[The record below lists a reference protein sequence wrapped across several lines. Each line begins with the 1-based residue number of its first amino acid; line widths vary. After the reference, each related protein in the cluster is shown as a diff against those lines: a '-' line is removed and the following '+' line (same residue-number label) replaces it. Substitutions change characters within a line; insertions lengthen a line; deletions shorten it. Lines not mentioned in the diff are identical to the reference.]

1 MSNIEAITVPQWGL
15 TMTEGTLVKW
25 NASEGDA
32 VQEKGE
38 IAEIETEKIVNV
50 LESPADGI
58 LRKIIGKEGDT
69 LPVGALIGI
78 LASESTPEKD
88 IDKFVEQYKPIE
100 LTAPSQSTNQV
111 TSSNN
116 TVSSVPSSTSAP
128 GEGRVSPAV
137 RRLAKKL
144 GVDLT
149 KVSGSGRN
157 GRISK
162 EDIELASKDL
172 SSNPEDRVQ
181 SDNNDNPYDA
191 IPLTSMRK
199 TIAKRLTESKQ
210 NIPHFY
216 LTADYSID
224 KLLVKR
230 KEMSTESLK
239 ISINDL
245 LIYCVSRA
253 LIEEPRANVQLIE
266 DEIRQFR
273 HADISVAVATDS
285 GLIAPIVKKAD
296 TKSIQEISEEFAD
309 LAQRAQKGK
318 LQREEILGG
327 TFSVS
332 NLGMFGIKHFE
343 AIINPP
349 QGAILAIGGAIE
361 KIIPSDGKPL
371 SANIMSV
378 SLSCD
383 HRVIDGAVGAKFLQA
398 LRKYV
403 EEPE

>member
-1 MSNIEAITVPQWGL
+1 MNSIEAITVPQWGL

-69 LPVGALIGI
+69 FPVGALIGI

-88 IDKFVEQYKPIE
+88 IDKFIEQYKPIE
-100 LTAPSQSTNQV
+100 LSAPSQSTNEV
-111 TSSNN
+111 TSSN
-116 TVSSVPSSTSAP
+116 TVSSVPPSTSAP

-137 RRLAKKL
+137 KRLAKKL

-149 KVSGSGRN
+149 EVSGSGRN

-162 EDIELASKDL
+162 EDVEIASKNI
-172 SSNPEDRVQ
+172 SINPENEVQ
-181 SDNNDNPYDA
+181 SDNNDNPFDS

-230 KEMSTESLK
+230 KEMSKENLK
-239 ISINDL
+239 ISVNDL
-245 LIYCVSRA
+245 LIYCVARA

-266 DEIRQFR
+266 DEIRQYR

-296 TKSIQEISEEFAD
+296 TKSIQEISEEFAG
-309 LAQRAQKGK
+309 LAKRAQKGK
-318 LQREEILGG
+318 LRREEILGG

-361 KIIPSDGKPL
+361 KIIASEGKPL

-398 LRKYV
+398 LRKHV

>member
-1 MSNIEAITVPQWGL
+1 MNSIEAITIPQWGL

-69 LPVGALIGI
+69 FPVGALIGI
-78 LASESTPEKD
+78 LASESTLEKD
-88 IDKFVEQYKPIE
+88 IDKFIEQYKPIE
-100 LTAPSQSTNQV
+100 LTAPSQSANQV
-111 TSSNN
+111 TSSN
-116 TVSSVPSSTSAP
+116 TISSVPPSTSAP

-137 RRLAKKL
+137 KRLAKKL

-149 KVSGSGRN
+149 EVSGSGRN

-162 EDIELASKDL
+162 EDVELASKDL
-172 SSNPEDRVQ
+172 SSNTENEVQ
-181 SDNNDNPYDA
+181 SDNNDNPFDS

-199 TIAKRLTESKQ
+199 TIARRLTESKQ

-230 KEMSTESLK
+230 KEMSKENLK
-239 ISINDL
+239 ISVNDL
-245 LIYCVSRA
+245 LIYCVARA

-266 DEIRQFR
+266 DEIRQYR

-309 LAQRAQKGK
+309 LAKRAQKGK
-318 LQREEILGG
+318 LRREEILGG

-361 KIIPSDGKPL
+361 KIIASEGKPL

-398 LRKYV
+398 LRKHV

>member
-69 LPVGALIGI
+69 FPVGALIGI

-88 IDKFVEQYKPIE
+88 IDKFIEQYKPIE
-100 LTAPSQSTNQV
+100 LSTPSQSTNEV
-111 TSSNN
+111 TSSN
-116 TVSSVPSSTSAP
+116 TVSSVPPSTSAP

-137 RRLAKKL
+137 KRLAKKL

-149 KVSGSGRN
+149 EVSGSGRN

-162 EDIELASKDL
+162 EDVEIASKNI
-172 SSNPEDRVQ
+172 SINPENEVQ

-383 HRVIDGAVGAKFLQA
+383 HRVIDGVVGAKFLQA
-398 LRKYV
+398 LRKLV
-403 EEPE
+403 EEN

>member
-1 MSNIEAITVPQWGL
+1 MSSIEAITVPQWGL

-88 IDKFVEQYKPIE
+88 IDKFIEQYKPIE
-100 LTAPSQSTNQV
+100 LSAPSQSTNEV
-111 TSSNN
+111 TSSN
-116 TVSSVPSSTSAP
+116 TVSSVPPSTSAP

-137 RRLAKKL
+137 KRLAKKL

-149 KVSGSGRN
+149 EVSGSGRN

-162 EDIELASKDL
+162 EDVELASKDL
-172 SSNPEDRVQ
+172 SSNTENEVQ
-181 SDNNDNPYDA
+181 SDNNDNPFDS

-230 KEMSTESLK
+230 KEMNKENLK
-239 ISINDL
+239 ISVNDL
-245 LIYCVSRA
+245 LIYCVARA

-266 DEIRQFR
+266 DEIRQYR

-309 LAQRAQKGK
+309 LAKRAQKGK
-318 LQREEILGG
+318 LRREEILGG

-361 KIIPSDGKPL
+361 KIIASEGKPL

-398 LRKYV
+398 LRKHV

>member
-1 MSNIEAITVPQWGL
+1 MSSIEAITVPQWGL

-88 IDKFVEQYKPIE
+88 IDKFIEQYKPIE
-100 LTAPSQSTNQV
+100 LSTPSQSTNEV
-111 TSSNN
+111 TSSN
-116 TVSSVPSSTSAP
+116 TISSVPPSTSAP

-137 RRLAKKL
+137 KRLAKKL

-149 KVSGSGRN
+149 EVSGSGRN

-162 EDIELASKDL
+162 EDVELASKDL
-172 SSNPEDRVQ
+172 SSNTENEVQ
-181 SDNNDNPYDA
+181 SDNNDNPFDS

-199 TIAKRLTESKQ
+199 TIARRLTESKQ

-230 KEMSTESLK
+230 KEMNKENLK
-239 ISINDL
+239 ISVNDL
-245 LIYCVSRA
+245 LIYCVARA

-266 DEIRQFR
+266 DEIRQYR

-309 LAQRAQKGK
+309 LAERAQKGK
-318 LQREEILGG
+318 LRREEILGG

-361 KIIPSDGKPL
+361 KIIASEGKPL

-398 LRKYV
+398 LRKHV

>member
-1 MSNIEAITVPQWGL
+1 MSSIEAITVPQWGL

-88 IDKFVEQYKPIE
+88 IDKFIEQYKPIE
-100 LTAPSQSTNQV
+100 LSTPSQSTNEV
-111 TSSNN
+111 TSSN
-116 TVSSVPSSTSAP
+116 TISSVPPSTSAP

-137 RRLAKKL
+137 KRLAKKL

-149 KVSGSGRN
+149 EVSGSGRN

-162 EDIELASKDL
+162 EDVELASKDL
-172 SSNPEDRVQ
+172 SSNTENEVQ
-181 SDNNDNPYDA
+181 SDNNDNPFDS

-199 TIAKRLTESKQ
+199 TIARRLTESKQ

-230 KEMSTESLK
+230 KEMNKENLK
-239 ISINDL
+239 ISVNDL
-245 LIYCVSRA
+245 LIYCVARA
-253 LIEEPRANVQLIE
+253 LIEEPRANVQLIG
-266 DEIRQFR
+266 DEIRQYR

-309 LAQRAQKGK
+309 LAKRAQKGK
-318 LQREEILGG
+318 LRREEILGG

-361 KIIPSDGKPL
+361 KIIASEGKPL

-398 LRKYV
+398 LRKHV

>member
-1 MSNIEAITVPQWGL
+1 MNSIEAITVPQWGL

-69 LPVGALIGI
+69 FPVGALIGI

-88 IDKFVEQYKPIE
+88 IDKFIEQYKPIE
-100 LTAPSQSTNQV
+100 LSAPSQSTNEV
-111 TSSNN
+111 TSSN
-116 TVSSVPSSTSAP
+116 TVSSVPPSTSAP

-137 RRLAKKL
+137 KRLAKKL

-149 KVSGSGRN
+149 EVSGSGRN

-162 EDIELASKDL
+162 EDVELASKNI
-172 SSNPEDRVQ
+172 SINPENEVQ
-181 SDNNDNPYDA
+181 SDNNDNPFDS

-230 KEMSTESLK
+230 KEMSKENLK
-239 ISINDL
+239 ISVNDL
-245 LIYCVSRA
+245 LIYCVARA

-266 DEIRQFR
+266 DEIRQYR

-309 LAQRAQKGK
+309 LAKRAQKGK
-318 LQREEILGG
+318 LRREEILGG

-361 KIIPSDGKPL
+361 KIIASEGKPL

-398 LRKYV
+398 LRKHV

>member
-1 MSNIEAITVPQWGL
+1 MNSIEAITIPQWGL

-69 LPVGALIGI
+69 FPVGALIGI

-88 IDKFVEQYKPIE
+88 IDKFIEQYKPIE
-100 LTAPSQSTNQV
+100 LSTPSQSTNEV
-111 TSSNN
+111 TSSN
-116 TVSSVPSSTSAP
+116 TVSSVPPSTSAP

-137 RRLAKKL
+137 KRLAKKL

-149 KVSGSGRN
+149 EVSGSGRN

-162 EDIELASKDL
+162 EDVELASKNI
-172 SSNPEDRVQ
+172 SINPENEVQ
-181 SDNNDNPYDA
+181 SDNNDNPFDS

-230 KEMSTESLK
+230 KEMSKENLK
-239 ISINDL
+239 ISVNDL
-245 LIYCVSRA
+245 LIYCVARA

-266 DEIRQFR
+266 DEIRQYR

-296 TKSIQEISEEFAD
+296 TKSIQEISEEFAG
-309 LAQRAQKGK
+309 LAKRAQKGK
-318 LQREEILGG
+318 LRREEILGG

-361 KIIPSDGKPL
+361 KIIASEGKPL

-398 LRKYV
+398 LRKHV

>member
-1 MSNIEAITVPQWGL
+1 MSSIEAITVPQWGL

-88 IDKFVEQYKPIE
+88 IDKFIEQYKPIE
-100 LTAPSQSTNQV
+100 LSTPSQSTNEV
-111 TSSNN
+111 TSSN
-116 TVSSVPSSTSAP
+116 TISSVPPSTSAP

-137 RRLAKKL
+137 KRLAKKL

-149 KVSGSGRN
+149 EVSGSGRN

-162 EDIELASKDL
+162 EDVELASKDL
-172 SSNPEDRVQ
+172 SSNPENEVQ
-181 SDNNDNPYDA
+181 SDNNDNPFDS

-199 TIAKRLTESKQ
+199 TIARRLTESKQ

-230 KEMSTESLK
+230 KEMNKENLK
-239 ISINDL
+239 ISVNDL
-245 LIYCVSRA
+245 LIYCVARA
-253 LIEEPRANVQLIE
+253 LIEEPRANVQLIG
-266 DEIRQFR
+266 DEIRQYR

-309 LAQRAQKGK
+309 LAKRAQKGK
-318 LQREEILGG
+318 LRREEILGG

-361 KIIPSDGKPL
+361 KIIASEGKPL

-398 LRKYV
+398 LRKHV

>member
-1 MSNIEAITVPQWGL
+1 MNSIEAITVPQWGL

-69 LPVGALIGI
+69 FPVGALIGI

-88 IDKFVEQYKPIE
+88 IDKFIEQYKPIE
-100 LTAPSQSTNQV
+100 LSTPSQSTNEV
-111 TSSNN
+111 TSSN
-116 TVSSVPSSTSAP
+116 TISSVPPSTSAP

-137 RRLAKKL
+137 KRLAKKL

-149 KVSGSGRN
+149 EVSGSGRN

-162 EDIELASKDL
+162 EDVELASKDL
-172 SSNPEDRVQ
+172 SSNTENEVQ
-181 SDNNDNPYDA
+181 SDNNDNPFDS

-199 TIAKRLTESKQ
+199 TIARRLTESKQ

-230 KEMSTESLK
+230 KEMNKENLK
-239 ISINDL
+239 ISVNDL
-245 LIYCVSRA
+245 LIYCVARA

-266 DEIRQFR
+266 DEIRQYR

-309 LAQRAQKGK
+309 LAKRAQKGK
-318 LQREEILGG
+318 LRREEILGG

-361 KIIPSDGKPL
+361 KIIASEGKPL

-398 LRKYV
+398 LRKHV

>member
-1 MSNIEAITVPQWGL
+1 MSSIEAITVPQWGL

-88 IDKFVEQYKPIE
+88 IDKFIEQYKPIE
-100 LTAPSQSTNQV
+100 LSAPSQSTNEV
-111 TSSNN
+111 TSSN
-116 TVSSVPSSTSAP
+116 TVSSVPPSTSAP

-137 RRLAKKL
+137 KRLAKKL

-149 KVSGSGRN
+149 EVSGSGRN

-162 EDIELASKDL
+162 EDVELASKDL
-172 SSNPEDRVQ
+172 SSNTENEVQ
-181 SDNNDNPYDA
+181 SDNNDNPFDS

-199 TIAKRLTESKQ
+199 TIARRLTESKQ

-230 KEMSTESLK
+230 KEMNKENLK
-239 ISINDL
+239 ISVNDL
-245 LIYCVSRA
+245 LIYCVARA

-266 DEIRQFR
+266 DEIRQYR

-309 LAQRAQKGK
+309 LAKRAQKGK
-318 LQREEILGG
+318 LRREEILGG

-361 KIIPSDGKPL
+361 KIIASEGKPL

-398 LRKYV
+398 LRKHV

>member
-1 MSNIEAITVPQWGL
+1 MSSIEAITVPQWGL

-69 LPVGALIGI
+69 FPVGALIGI

-88 IDKFVEQYKPIE
+88 IDKFIEQYKPIE
-100 LTAPSQSTNQV
+100 LSAPSQSTNEV
-111 TSSNN
+111 TSSN
-116 TVSSVPSSTSAP
+116 TVSSVPPSTSAP

-137 RRLAKKL
+137 KRLAKKL

-149 KVSGSGRN
+149 EVSGSGRN

-162 EDIELASKDL
+162 EDVELASKDL
-172 SSNPEDRVQ
+172 SSKTENEVQ
-181 SDNNDNPYDA
+181 SDNNDNPFDS

-230 KEMSTESLK
+230 KEMSKENLK
-239 ISINDL
+239 ISVNDL
-245 LIYCVSRA
+245 LIYCVARA

-266 DEIRQFR
+266 DEIRQYR

-309 LAQRAQKGK
+309 LAKRAQKGK
-318 LQREEILGG
+318 LRREEILGG

-361 KIIPSDGKPL
+361 KIIASEGKPL

-398 LRKYV
+398 LRKHV

>member
-1 MSNIEAITVPQWGL
+1 MSSIEAITVPQWGL

-88 IDKFVEQYKPIE
+88 IDKFIEQYKPIE
-100 LTAPSQSTNQV
+100 LSTPSQSTNEV
-111 TSSNN
+111 TSSN
-116 TVSSVPSSTSAP
+116 TISSVPPSTSAP

-137 RRLAKKL
+137 KRLAKKL

-149 KVSGSGRN
+149 EVSGSGRN

-162 EDIELASKDL
+162 EDVELASKDL
-172 SSNPEDRVQ
+172 SSNTENEVQ
-181 SDNNDNPYDA
+181 SDNNDNPYDS

-230 KEMSTESLK
+230 KEMNKENLK
-239 ISINDL
+239 ISVNDL
-245 LIYCVSRA
+245 LIYCVARA

-266 DEIRQFR
+266 DEIRQYR

-309 LAQRAQKGK
+309 LAKRAQKGK
-318 LQREEILGG
+318 LRREEILGG

-361 KIIPSDGKPL
+361 KIIASEGKPL

-398 LRKYV
+398 LRKHV

>member
-1 MSNIEAITVPQWGL
+1 MSSIEAITVPQWGL

-69 LPVGALIGI
+69 FPVGALIGI

-88 IDKFVEQYKPIE
+88 IDKFIEQYKPIE
-100 LTAPSQSTNQV
+100 LSAPSQSTNEV
-111 TSSNN
+111 TSSN
-116 TVSSVPSSTSAP
+116 TVSSVPPSTSAP

-137 RRLAKKL
+137 KRLAKKL

-149 KVSGSGRN
+149 EVSGSGRN

-162 EDIELASKDL
+162 EDVELASKNI
-172 SSNPEDRVQ
+172 SINPENEVQ
-181 SDNNDNPYDA
+181 SDNNDNPFDS

-230 KEMSTESLK
+230 KEMSKENLK
-239 ISINDL
+239 ISVNDL
-245 LIYCVSRA
+245 LIYCVARA

-266 DEIRQFR
+266 DEIRQYR

-309 LAQRAQKGK
+309 LAKRAQKGK

-361 KIIPSDGKPL
+361 KIIASEGKPL

-398 LRKYV
+398 LRKHV

>member
-1 MSNIEAITVPQWGL
+1 MNSIEAITIPQWGL

-69 LPVGALIGI
+69 FPVGALIGI

-88 IDKFVEQYKPIE
+88 IDKFIEQYKPIE
-100 LTAPSQSTNQV
+100 LSAPSQSTNEV
-111 TSSNN
+111 TSSN
-116 TVSSVPSSTSAP
+116 TVSSVPPSTSAP

-137 RRLAKKL
+137 KRLAKKL

-149 KVSGSGRN
+149 EVSGSGRN

-162 EDIELASKDL
+162 EDVELASKNI
-172 SSNPEDRVQ
+172 SINPENEVQ
-181 SDNNDNPYDA
+181 SDNNDNPFDS

-230 KEMSTESLK
+230 KEMSKENLK
-239 ISINDL
+239 ISVNDL
-245 LIYCVSRA
+245 LIYCVARA

-266 DEIRQFR
+266 DEIRQYR

-296 TKSIQEISEEFAD
+296 TKSIQEISEEFAG
-309 LAQRAQKGK
+309 LAKRAQKGK
-318 LQREEILGG
+318 LRREEILGG

-361 KIIPSDGKPL
+361 KIIASEGKPL

-398 LRKYV
+398 LRKHV

>member
-1 MSNIEAITVPQWGL
+1 MSSIEAITVPQWGL

-69 LPVGALIGI
+69 FPVGALIGI

-88 IDKFVEQYKPIE
+88 IDKFIEQYKPIE
-100 LTAPSQSTNQV
+100 LSTPSQSTNEV
-111 TSSNN
+111 TSSN
-116 TVSSVPSSTSAP
+116 TISSVPPSTSAP

-137 RRLAKKL
+137 KRLAKKL

-149 KVSGSGRN
+149 EVSGSGRN

-162 EDIELASKDL
+162 EDVELASKDL
-172 SSNPEDRVQ
+172 SSNTENEVQ
-181 SDNNDNPYDA
+181 SDNNDNPFDS

-199 TIAKRLTESKQ
+199 TIARRLTESKQ

-230 KEMSTESLK
+230 KEMNKENLK
-239 ISINDL
+239 ISVNDL
-245 LIYCVSRA
+245 LIYCVARA

-266 DEIRQFR
+266 DEIRQYR

-309 LAQRAQKGK
+309 LAKRAQKGK
-318 LQREEILGG
+318 LRREEILGG

-361 KIIPSDGKPL
+361 KIIASEGKPL

-398 LRKYV
+398 LRKHV

>member
-1 MSNIEAITVPQWGL
+1 MSSIEAITVPQWGL

-88 IDKFVEQYKPIE
+88 IDKFIEQYKPIE
-100 LTAPSQSTNQV
+100 LSTPSQSTNEV
-111 TSSNN
+111 TSSN
-116 TVSSVPSSTSAP
+116 TISSVPPSTSAP

-137 RRLAKKL
+137 KRLAKKL

-149 KVSGSGRN
+149 EVSGSGRN

-162 EDIELASKDL
+162 EDVELASKDL
-172 SSNPEDRVQ
+172 SSNTENEVQ
-181 SDNNDNPYDA
+181 SDNNDNPFDS

-199 TIAKRLTESKQ
+199 TIARRLTESKQ

-230 KEMSTESLK
+230 KEMNKENLK
-239 ISINDL
+239 ISVNDL
-245 LIYCVSRA
+245 LIYCVARA

-266 DEIRQFR
+266 DEIRQYR

-309 LAQRAQKGK
+309 LAKRAQKGK
-318 LQREEILGG
+318 LRREEILGG

-361 KIIPSDGKPL
+361 KIIASEGKPL

-398 LRKYV
+398 LRKHV

>member
-1 MSNIEAITVPQWGL
+1 MSSIEAITVPQWGL

-69 LPVGALIGI
+69 FPVGALIGI

-88 IDKFVEQYKPIE
+88 IDKFIEQYKPIE
-100 LTAPSQSTNQV
+100 LSAPSQSTNEV
-111 TSSNN
+111 TSSN
-116 TVSSVPSSTSAP
+116 TVSSVPPSTSAP

-137 RRLAKKL
+137 KRLAKKL

-149 KVSGSGRN
+149 EVSGSGRN

-162 EDIELASKDL
+162 EDVELASKDL
-172 SSNPEDRVQ
+172 SSNTENEVQ
-181 SDNNDNPYDA
+181 SDNNDNPFDS

-199 TIAKRLTESKQ
+199 TIARRLTESKQ

-230 KEMSTESLK
+230 KEMSKENLK
-239 ISINDL
+239 ISVNDL
-245 LIYCVSRA
+245 LIYCVARA

-266 DEIRQFR
+266 DEIRQYR

-309 LAQRAQKGK
+309 LAKRAQKGK
-318 LQREEILGG
+318 LRREEILGG

-361 KIIPSDGKPL
+361 KIIASEGKPL

-398 LRKYV
+398 LRKHV

>member
-1 MSNIEAITVPQWGL
+1 MNSIEAITVPQWGL

-69 LPVGALIGI
+69 FPVGALIGI

-88 IDKFVEQYKPIE
+88 IDKFIEQYKPIE
-100 LTAPSQSTNQV
+100 LSAPSQSTNEV
-111 TSSNN
+111 TSSN
-116 TVSSVPSSTSAP
+116 TVSSVPPSTSAP

-137 RRLAKKL
+137 KRLAKKL

-149 KVSGSGRN
+149 EVSGSGRN

-162 EDIELASKDL
+162 EDVELASKNI
-172 SSNPEDRVQ
+172 SINPENEVQ
-181 SDNNDNPYDA
+181 SDNNDNPFDS

-230 KEMSTESLK
+230 KEMSKENLK
-239 ISINDL
+239 ISVNDL
-245 LIYCVSRA
+245 LIYCVARA

-266 DEIRQFR
+266 DEIRQYR

-296 TKSIQEISEEFAD
+296 TKSIQEISEEFAG
-309 LAQRAQKGK
+309 LAKRAQKGK
-318 LQREEILGG
+318 LRREEILGG

-361 KIIPSDGKPL
+361 KIIASEGKPL

-378 SLSCD
+378 YLSCD

-398 LRKYV
+398 LRKHV

>member
-1 MSNIEAITVPQWGL
+1 MSSIEAITVPQWGL

-88 IDKFVEQYKPIE
+88 IDKFIEQYKPIE
-100 LTAPSQSTNQV
+100 LSTPSQSTNEV
-111 TSSNN
+111 TSSN
-116 TVSSVPSSTSAP
+116 TISSVSSSTSSP
-128 GEGRVSPAV
+128 EGGRVSPAV
-137 RRLAKKL
+137 KRLAKKL
-144 GVDLT
+144 GVDIT

-157 GRISK
+157 SRISK
-162 EDIELASKDL
+162 EDVELASKDL
-172 SSNPEDRVQ
+172 SSNTENEVQ
-181 SDNNDNPYDA
+181 SDNNDNPFDS

-199 TIAKRLTESKQ
+199 TIARRLTESKQ

-230 KEMSTESLK
+230 KEMNKENLK
-239 ISINDL
+239 ISVNDL
-245 LIYCVSRA
+245 LIYCVARA
-253 LIEEPRANVQLIE
+253 LMEEPRANVQLIE
-266 DEIRQFR
+266 DEIRQYR

-309 LAQRAQKGK
+309 LAKRAQKGK
-318 LQREEILGG
+318 LRREEILGG

-361 KIIPSDGKPL
+361 KIIASEGKPL

-398 LRKYV
+398 LRKHV

>member
-1 MSNIEAITVPQWGL
+1 MNSIEAITVPQWGL

-69 LPVGALIGI
+69 FPVGALIGI

-88 IDKFVEQYKPIE
+88 IDKFIEQYKPIE
-100 LTAPSQSTNQV
+100 LSAPSQSTNEV
-111 TSSNN
+111 TSSN
-116 TVSSVPSSTSAP
+116 TVSSVPPSTSAP

-137 RRLAKKL
+137 KRLAKKL

-149 KVSGSGRN
+149 EVSGSGRN

-162 EDIELASKDL
+162 EDVELASKNI
-172 SSNPEDRVQ
+172 SINPENEVQ
-181 SDNNDNPYDA
+181 SDNNDNPFDS

-230 KEMSTESLK
+230 KEMSKENLK
-239 ISINDL
+239 ISVNDL
-245 LIYCVSRA
+245 LIYCVARA

-266 DEIRQFR
+266 DEIRQYR

-296 TKSIQEISEEFAD
+296 TKSIQEISEEFAG
-309 LAQRAQKGK
+309 LAKRAQKGK
-318 LQREEILGG
+318 LRREEILGG

-332 NLGMFGIKHFE
+332 NLGMFGFKHFE

-361 KIIPSDGKPL
+361 KIIASEGEPL

-398 LRKYV
+398 LRKHV

>member
-1 MSNIEAITVPQWGL
+1 MSSIEAITVPQWGL

-88 IDKFVEQYKPIE
+88 IDKFIEQYKPIE
-100 LTAPSQSTNQV
+100 LSTPSQSTNEL
-111 TSSNN
+111 TSSN
-116 TVSSVPSSTSAP
+116 TISSVPPSTSAP

-137 RRLAKKL
+137 KRLAKKL

-149 KVSGSGRN
+149 EVSGSGRN

-162 EDIELASKDL
+162 EDVELASKDL
-172 SSNPEDRVQ
+172 SSNTENEVQ
-181 SDNNDNPYDA
+181 SDNNDNPFDS

-199 TIAKRLTESKQ
+199 TIARRLTESKQ

-230 KEMSTESLK
+230 KEMNKENLK
-239 ISINDL
+239 ISVNDL
-245 LIYCVSRA
+245 LIYCVARA

-266 DEIRQFR
+266 DEIRQYR

-309 LAQRAQKGK
+309 LAKRAQKGK
-318 LQREEILGG
+318 LRREEILGG

-361 KIIPSDGKPL
+361 KIIASEGKPL

-398 LRKYV
+398 LRKHV

>member
-1 MSNIEAITVPQWGL
+1 MSSIEAITVPQWGL

-88 IDKFVEQYKPIE
+88 IDKFIEQYKPIE
-100 LTAPSQSTNQV
+100 LSTPSQSTNEV
-111 TSSNN
+111 TSSN
-116 TVSSVPSSTSAP
+116 TISSVPPSTSAP

-137 RRLAKKL
+137 KRLAKKL

-149 KVSGSGRN
+149 EVSGSGRN

-162 EDIELASKDL
+162 EDVELASKNI
-172 SSNPEDRVQ
+172 SINPENEVQ
-181 SDNNDNPYDA
+181 SDNNDNPFDS

-230 KEMSTESLK
+230 KEMSKENLK
-239 ISINDL
+239 ISVNDL
-245 LIYCVSRA
+245 LIYCVARA

-266 DEIRQFR
+266 DEIRQYR

-309 LAQRAQKGK
+309 LAKRAQKGK
-318 LQREEILGG
+318 LRREEILGG

-361 KIIPSDGKPL
+361 KIIASEGKPL

-398 LRKYV
+398 LRKHV

>member
-1 MSNIEAITVPQWGL
+1 MSSIEAITVPQWGL

-88 IDKFVEQYKPIE
+88 IDKFIEQYKPIE
-100 LTAPSQSTNQV
+100 LSTPSQSTNEV
-111 TSSNN
+111 TSSD
-116 TVSSVPSSTSAP
+116 TVSSVPPSTSAP

-137 RRLAKKL
+137 KRLAKKL

-149 KVSGSGRN
+149 EVSGSGRN

-162 EDIELASKDL
+162 EDVELASKDL
-172 SSNPEDRVQ
+172 SSNTENEVQ
-181 SDNNDNPYDA
+181 SDNNDNPFDS

-199 TIAKRLTESKQ
+199 TIARRLTESKQ

-230 KEMSTESLK
+230 KEMNKENLK
-239 ISINDL
+239 ISVNDL
-245 LIYCVSRA
+245 LIYCVARA
-253 LIEEPRANVQLIE
+253 LIEEPRANVQLIG
-266 DEIRQFR
+266 DEIRQYR

-296 TKSIQEISEEFAD
+296 TKSIQEISEEFAG
-309 LAQRAQKGK
+309 LAKRAQKGK
-318 LQREEILGG
+318 LRREEILGG

-361 KIIPSDGKPL
+361 KIIASEGKPL

-398 LRKYV
+398 LRKHV

>member
-1 MSNIEAITVPQWGL
+1 MNSIEAITVPQWGL

-69 LPVGALIGI
+69 FPVGALIGI

-88 IDKFVEQYKPIE
+88 IDKFIEQYKPIE
-100 LTAPSQSTNQV
+100 LSAPSQSTNEV
-111 TSSNN
+111 TSSN
-116 TVSSVPSSTSAP
+116 TVSSVPPSTSAP

-137 RRLAKKL
+137 KRLAKKL

-149 KVSGSGRN
+149 EVSGSGRN

-162 EDIELASKDL
+162 EDVELASKNI
-172 SSNPEDRVQ
+172 SINPENEVQ
-181 SDNNDNPYDA
+181 SDNNDNPFDS

-230 KEMSTESLK
+230 KEMSKENLK
-239 ISINDL
+239 ISVNDL
-245 LIYCVSRA
+245 LIYCVARA

-266 DEIRQFR
+266 DEIRQYR

-296 TKSIQEISEEFAD
+296 TKSIQEISEEFAG
-309 LAQRAQKGK
+309 LAKRAQKGK
-318 LQREEILGG
+318 LRREEILGG

-361 KIIPSDGKPL
+361 KIIASEGKPL

-398 LRKYV
+398 LRKHV